1 MYIILHYYMKKHL
14 QKGDV
19 FTFDL
24 VSMCCLHLQ
33 DLAGRQRRLG
43 DAERQFRSLGPRSW
57 FMSIIPRLRD
67 HCFNEVYK
75 GWGARPTWHAICGD
89 GMSESQH
96 PLGLWNTKTL
106 CKSEVP
112 SEPKP
117 FQTATWSLK
126 LSTKPLDHWMVVQT
140 VRWLWLFLTD
150 QSTPKSD
157 LVEFCQRG
165 CGVFQPLEWKNASH
179 LTQLRHLFRGSQWA
193 APCRWLLRY
202 SNRWPNGQLIDES
215 GEKDDT
221 FGKHLPKWHPE
232 LLR

>member
-1 MYIILHYYMKKHL
+1 
-14 QKGDV
+14 
-19 FTFDL
+19 
-24 VSMCCLHLQ
+24 MCCLHLQ

-67 HCFNEVYK
+67 HCFNEVYQVEVQ
-75 GWGARPTWHAICGD
+75 GWH
-89 GMSESQH
+89 GMQFAEMGQH
-96 PLGLWNTKTL
+96 PLGFWNTKTL

-140 VRWLWLFLTD
+140 LRWLWLFLTD

-157 LVEFCQRG
+157 LVEFCQHG
-165 CGVFQPLEWKNASH
+165 CGGVPVPGMEERQSLDTAEALVSWKPVSSTMS
-179 LTQLRHLFRGSQWA
+179 L
-193 APCRWLLRY
+193 AP
-202 SNRWPNGQLIDES
+202 
-215 GEKDDT
+215 
-221 FGKHLPKWHPE
+221 
-232 LLR
+232 